1 MKPNNQN
8 NLKQKPEFE
17 ENSHELVSLAHAMII
32 SVVLVGL
39 LLFAYYV
46 YVQYQNAFEPF
57 EKVPEVSA
65 KLLHEVKQSDVA
77 GVLGTRGDYFG
88 GLLNPVLAFVSLMA
102 LLYTIILQTKE
113 LSMTRRELEKTAEAN
128 EQQAKALAEQVYA
141 SKAAAE
147 AQQLTAKQ
155 QQFDATF
162 STLLAEHSKVLSEL
176 ADDTAVLGVLKFKT
190 DSYIE
195 EPRRSVLGN
204 AKLCKYYRVLYQVLK
219 FIARNHPVNTAQEF
233 SGDYLRQEP
242 SKNEKAYSSL
252 VRSMIP
258 SDVLQGLAANCAVFD
273 RDNSDFLEYILLV
286 ERYAM
291 LEHLDV
297 SSVIQ
302 GEFRIRDDLPL
313 FGYLCVYKAEA
324 FGNNTS
330 LNDLLKSI
338 VSLLQDSEEP
348 RVFDD
353 LIYDRVECVPMSV
366 MSSFI
371 RREEILAYKE
381 RALAE
386 LNREF

>member
-8 NLKQKPEFE
+8 NLKPKPEFE

-141 SKAAAE
+141 SKEAAE

-176 ADDTAVLGVLKFKT
+176 ADDPAVLSVLRFKT

-204 AKLCKYYRVLYQVLK
+204 AKLSKYYRVLYQVLK
-219 FIARNHPVNTAQEF
+219 FIARNHPVNTKQKF
-233 SGDYLRQEP
+233 TRDYLRQKP

-302 GEFRIRDDLPL
+302 GGFLIRDDLPS

-330 LNDLLKSI
+330 LSDLLKNI
-338 VSLLQDSEEP
+338 VSLLQSSENP
-348 RVFDD
+348 SVFED
-353 LIYDRVECVPMSV
+353 LVYDRVKCVPMSV

-386 LNREF
+386 VNREF